1 MNGAIQDIAG
11 DTTLNETGNGSSST
25 SGDASN
31 AENSGTKSPQRPLS
45 SASEEEEESE
55 DTSSFSED
63 DEISF
68 NTIKRQVPAH
78 AISKEVNTR

>member
-1 MNGAIQDIAG
+1 MIYNKQVRNYFLIYYLIESLTTENLSIFFNRDEEKEFDI
-11 DTTLNETGNGSSST
+11 SSS
-25 SGDASN
+25 
-31 AENSGTKSPQRPLS
+31 P
-45 SASEEEEESE
+45 
-55 DTSSFSED
+55 SFSED

>member
-31 AENSGTKSPQRPLS
+31 AENSGTKSPQRSLS
-45 SASEEEEESE
+45 SASEEEESE